1 MGKTGQ
7 SRSIEKIF
15 ITVDGMPL
23 LVYSN
28 TKEVRKIKKEG
39 QGPAPGTVLF
49 SVLEHAG
56 WEAMKMKLKTKL
68 NSLRL

>member
-1 MGKTGQ
+1 
-7 SRSIEKIF
+7 
-15 ITVDGMPL
+15 MPL